1 MGYTG
6 YKNVQLKNDNLLFPE
21 LSYQVVGVLF
31 KVHNKLGDGLLE
43 KYYQKAIAEFLTLEN
58 IPFKEQ
64 VEVQLIIGGKVTAKG
79 YIDFL
84 IDDKIVLEIKRGDR
98 FNKKNIEQIYSYLK
112 LIDKQLGILVNF
124 TSIGVQFKRIVNV
137 K

>member
-1 MGYTG
+1 MTSTG
-6 YKNVQLKNDNLLFPE
+6 YKKVNISNDNLLYPG

-31 KVHNKLGDGLLE
+31 KVHNELGSGLLE
-43 KYYQKAIAEFLTLEN
+43 KYYQKAIAEFLNKEN

-64 VEVQLIIGGKVTAKG
+64 VEVQLIVDGKTTAKG

-98 FNKKNIEQIYSYLK
+98 FNKQNIQQVYSYLR
-112 LIDKQLGILVNF
+112 LLDKQLGILANF

-137 K
+137 I